1 MLIVFVCGLP
11 QVRLVQKIDT
21 GRVYAMKTLQ
31 KAEMLKR
38 DQVRFLCV
46 CLRGARDCLSCV
58 RVARTRPR
66 GARRPCRVNVA
77 LGRAVVLF
85 VSRSSISVP
94 DHGIPTGWGPNDDA
108 DEI

>member
-1 MLIVFVCGLP
+1 MFCG
-11 QVRLVQKIDT
+11 
-21 GRVYAMKTLQ
+21 
-31 KAEMLKR
+31 
-38 DQVRFLCV
+38 
-46 CLRGARDCLSCV
+46 

-94 DHGIPTGWGPNDDA
+94 DHGVPTGWGPNDDA